1 MKNKGYILLVVLAII
16 ALLASVTLYRVNEKE
31 KAVQLRFGA
40 LASEDISPGLHWKIP
55 FVDDVRKF
63 DARVLTV
70 DATPESFYTV
80 ERKRLIVDSYAKYRV
95 ADVGAYYRATGGNES
110 VARSRLAARIN
121 DGLRNEFGTRTLAE
135 VVSGERDMLM
145 EKLTNILN
153 TTVRDSLGVEVLDV
167 RVKRIDLPP
176 EVSGDV
182 YRRMRAEREKLA
194 REFRSEGEEEA
205 TKIRADADRQKILLE
220 AEAYRE
226 SETIRGDGD
235 AQAASI
241 YASAYSRDPEFFAFV
256 RSLEAY
262 KQSFASPNSL
272 LVIDPQSD
280 FFKYLKD
287 SRGGRAQ

>member
-1 MKNKGYILLVVLAII
+1 MKNKGYVLLIVLAVI

-40 LASEDISPGLHWKIP
+40 LAVEDVAPGLHWKIP
-55 FVDDVRKF
+55 FVDTVRKF
-63 DARVLTV
+63 DARVLTI

-95 ADVGAYYRATGGNES
+95 VDAGTYYRATGGDEF
-110 VARSRLAARIN
+110 VARNRMAARIN
-121 DGLRNEFGTRTLAE
+121 DGLRNEFGTRTLVE
-135 VVSGERDMLM
+135 VVSGQRDSLM
-145 EKLTNILN
+145 EKLTTELN
-153 TTVRDSLGVEVLDV
+153 TTVRESLGVEVLDV

-176 EVSGDV
+176 EISGDV
-182 YRRMRAEREKLA
+182 YNRMRAEREVLA

-205 TKIRADADRQKILLE
+205 TKIRADADRQRVLIE

-226 SETIRGDGD
+226 AETIRGEGD
-235 AQAASI
+235 AQAAAI
-241 YASAYSRDPEFFAFV
+241 YAEAYNKDAEFFAFV

-262 KQSFASPNSL
+262 KESFGSPDSL

-287 SRGGRAQ
+287 AQGGREQ

>member
-1 MKNKGYILLVVLAII
+1 MKNKGYVLLIVLAVI
-16 ALLASVTLYRVNEKE
+16 ALLASVTLYRVNEKQ

-40 LASEDISPGLHWKIP
+40 LAVEDVAPGLHWKIP
-55 FVDDVRKF
+55 FVDTVRKF

-95 ADVGAYYRATGGNES
+95 VDAGTYYRATGGDEF
-110 VARSRLAARIN
+110 VARNRMAARIN
-121 DGLRNEFGTRTLAE
+121 DGLRNEFGTRTLVE
-135 VVSGERDMLM
+135 VVSGQRDGLM
-145 EKLTNILN
+145 EKLTTKLN
-153 TTVRDSLGVEVLDV
+153 TTVRESLGVEVLDV

-176 EVSGDV
+176 EISGDV
-182 YRRMRAEREKLA
+182 YNRMRAEREVLA

-205 TKIRADADRQKILLE
+205 TKIRADADRQRVLIE

-226 SETIRGDGD
+226 SETIRGEGD
-235 AQAASI
+235 AQAAAI
-241 YASAYSRDPEFFAFV
+241 YAEAYNKDPEFFAFV

-262 KQSFASPNSL
+262 KESFGSPDSL

-287 SRGGRAQ
+287 AQGGRAQ

>member
-1 MKNKGYILLVVLAII
+1 MKNKGYVLLIVLAVI

-40 LASEDISPGLHWKIP
+40 LAVEDVAPGLHWKIP
-55 FVDDVRKF
+55 FVDTVRKF
-63 DARVLTV
+63 DARVLTI

-95 ADVGAYYRATGGNES
+95 VDAGTYYRATGGDEF
-110 VARSRLAARIN
+110 VARNRMAARIN
-121 DGLRNEFGTRTLAE
+121 DGLRNEFGTRTLVE
-135 VVSGERDMLM
+135 VVSGQRDSLM
-145 EKLTNILN
+145 EKLTTELN
-153 TTVRDSLGVEVLDV
+153 TTVRESLGVEVLDV

-176 EVSGDV
+176 EISGDV
-182 YRRMRAEREKLA
+182 YNRMRAEREVLA

-205 TKIRADADRQKILLE
+205 TKIRADADRQRVLIE

-226 SETIRGDGD
+226 SETIRGEGD
-235 AQAASI
+235 AQAAAI
-241 YASAYSRDPEFFAFV
+241 YAEAYNKDAEFFAFV

-262 KQSFASPNSL
+262 KESFGSPDSL

-287 SRGGRAQ
+287 AQGGREQ